1 MTGNDITA
9 AICRFARSALHAR
22 GIVFLVMVITAACSV
37 GIAGPPVNKAIEKE
51 ADKIRV
57 VLQANFQACNE
68 ENLPALMETLSHTM
82 PGQQQFEAEARQ
94 LFEDADVYLRLEDF
108 KLIQF
113 SPPFAAA
120 RVVQVTLP
128 AAEKDREAISGRQ
141 QAYRGNSALLP
152 EWERCVYT
160 QTFHK
165 SNGKWKVHLIT
176 DMPREAPADPE

>member
-1 MTGNDITA
+1 MNVTA
-9 AICRFARSALHAR
+9 TIRSAALALFVVL
-22 GIVFLVMVITAACSV
+22 GGFLNAQADEPRTL
-37 GIAGPPVNKAIEKE
+37 PPAIQKE

>member
-68 ENLPALMETLSHTM
+68 ENLAPLLETQSKNS
-82 PGQQQFEAEARQ
+82 PGAENFSREAAAA
-94 LFEDADVYLRLEDF
+94 FKNIDVYVRLEEF
-108 KLIQF
+108 
-113 SPPFAAA
+113 
-120 RVVQVTLP
+120 QV
-128 AAEKDREAISGRQ
+128 IGS
-141 QAYRGNSALLP
+141 
-152 EWERCVYT
+152 
-160 QTFHK
+160 
-165 SNGKWKVHLIT
+165 
-176 DMPREAPADPE
+176 

>member
-1 MTGNDITA
+1 MALCMCAFAETA
-9 AICRFARSALHAR
+9 RPL
-22 GIVFLVMVITAACSV
+22 GKVIQ
-37 GIAGPPVNKAIEKE
+37 KE
-51 ADKIRV
+51 ADKIRL

-68 ENLPALMETLSHTM
+68 ENLPALMDTLSHTM
-82 PGQQQFEAEARQ
+82 PGQQQFEARQ
-94 LFEDADVYLRLEDF
+94 MFEDADVYLRLEDF

-128 AAEKDREAISGRQ
+128 ADEKDREAISGPQ

-152 EWERCVYT
+152 EWERSVYT

-176 DMPREAPADPE
+176 DRPREAPVIGNGPD

>member
-1 MTGNDITA
+1 MRDTTPFRSTVMALLIVLGGFLNAQADEPRTLPP
-9 AICRFARSALHAR
+9 AIQ
-22 GIVFLVMVITAACSV
+22 
-37 GIAGPPVNKAIEKE
+37 KE

-94 LFEDADVYLRLEDF
+94 MFEDANVYLRLEDF

-128 AAEKDREAISGRQ
+128 ADEKDREAVSGPQ

-152 EWERCVYT
+152 EWERSVYT

-176 DMPREAPADPE
+176 DRPREAPVIGDGPD